1 MKKPTL
7 IDAQNFSTDQ
17 IFYFDDMTLRM
28 DFLLHRHSFAEMEYI
43 ESGSGENV
51 VNGETYELKRGA
63 VSLLMPWHVHELYV
77 DKNNPPRIKKC
88 SFRIETLES
97 GNALLKSVSGMIIGG
112 GDYRPVV
119 YFTEEEALRFEEVFD
134 KALEE
139 SKSAGGY
146 KTEILTALTTEMVVM
161 FMRKAAVEEEREFS
175 VWDILKAIET
185 SFNKK
190 DTTLE
195 SIADT
200 FGYSPSHVAK
210 LLRDNVGMSFSEVL
224 DDVRIRNAAYM
235 LMYTRA
241 SVEEI
246 ANSVGY
252 KTKSGLYN
260 MFVRIK
266 GVSPSVFRKENK
278 KPFAPK
284 ETLQYSYENAK
295 VIYYLHKHYAEEL
308 TLEDIAEK
316 FHYNKTYL
324 SKLLSA
330 DGTTFTDLLG
340 EIRVYNA
347 CKLLKTTE
355 LSVEEAAVGSG
366 FKSVETFYRTFKKFR
381 RMTPNEYRKKLER

>member
-51 VNGETYELKRGA
+51 VNGETYKLKRGA

-88 SFRIETLES
+88 SFRIETLEG

-112 GDYRPVV
+112 GDYKPVV
-119 YFTEEEALRFEEVFD
+119 YFTEEEAVRFEEVFD

-146 KTEILTALTTEMVVM
+146 KTELLTALTTEMVVM
-161 FMRKAAVEEEREFS
+161 FMRKAVVEEEREFS

-200 FGYSPSHVAK
+200 FGYSTSHVAK

-235 LMYTRA
+235 LGDTWIKTRA
-241 SVEEI
+241 
-246 ANSVGY
+246 
-252 KTKSGLYN
+252 
-260 MFVRIK
+260 
-266 GVSPSVFRKENK
+266 K
-278 KPFAPK
+278 K
-284 ETLQYSYENAK
+284 
-295 VIYYLHKHYAEEL
+295 
-308 TLEDIAEK
+308 
-316 FHYNKTYL
+316 
-324 SKLLSA
+324 
-330 DGTTFTDLLG
+330 
-340 EIRVYNA
+340 
-347 CKLLKTTE
+347 
-355 LSVEEAAVGSG
+355 
-366 FKSVETFYRTFKKFR
+366 
-381 RMTPNEYRKKLER
+381 